1 MKAPSACTNVVEAAG
16 HWSPSS
22 EIPAAINVPG
32 ANGCV
37 GTTEVNGADRLVPR
51 AAGFVQAVS
60 SLEPAGSPRKLATR
74 LAPRP
79 NSAASG
85 GVSLNVLNA
94 STHESCVARLQ
105 VGTRRNVPPRSDFSR
120 TVTLPPRSTA
130 ETIRRRSARWLSMR
144 RRMSRSRW

>member
-1 MKAPSACTNVVEAAG
+1 MLASTRCRPHSGVGDAFGSGVPGVELIRSTCAPPAREQRPVKAPLLCTNVVEPGG

-37 GTTEVNGADRLVPR
+37 GTTEVNGTERRLR
-51 AAGFVQAVS
+51 SAAGFVHAVS
-60 SLEPAGSPRKLATR
+60 SLEPSGRPRKPATR

-79 NSAASG
+79 NSDPSG

-94 STHESCVARLQ
+94 STQES
-105 VGTRRNVPPRSDFSR
+105 
-120 TVTLPPRSTA
+120 
-130 ETIRRRSARWLSMR
+130 
-144 RRMSRSRW
+144 